1 MSKIDRSTVRKSFNK
16 GAPRYEDTVI
26 VQKMVI
32 EQILSNLEKLSP
44 QHFPLRIL
52 DVGAGT
58 GLLLRS
64 LRKSCPEAFLAGL
77 DLSPGMG
84 VTATGSLPEDGNFLY
99 VVGDAEDIPFADE
112 TFDLVVSTSTFQ
124 WLSAL
129 GKAFSE
135 AKRVLAPGGM
145 FLFALFGEGTLH
157 ELKSSYRSVLLAEN
171 AIGKDRSHNFFPR
184 EVVEK
189 DLYEVG
195 FSEITV
201 ENYFEKEY
209 YPDVPAFLR
218 ALKGIG
224 AGTAASRPAGGLG
237 GRRIITKM
245 MEFYQRNFSDERGVP
260 VSYEVIHGK
269 GMKV

>member
-1 MSKIDRSTVRKSFNK
+1 MSKIDRSKVRKAFDK
-16 GAPRYEDTVI
+16 GSCRYEETVV
-26 VQKMVI
+26 VQKLVI
-32 EQILSNLEKLSP
+32 EKILLNLAEISH
-44 QHFPLRIL
+44 QHFPRRIL

-64 LRKSCPEAFLAGL
+64 LRKSFPEAFLAGL
-77 DLSPGMG
+77 DLAPGMG
-84 VTATGSLPEDGNFLY
+84 AAAKGSLREDKNFLY
-99 VVGDAEDIPFADE
+99 VEGDAEYLPFAE
-112 TFDLVVSTSTFQ
+112 GTFDLVVSTSTYQ
-124 WLSAL
+124 WLAVL

-135 AKRVLAPGGM
+135 AKRVLAPGGT
-145 FLFALFGEGTLH
+145 FLFALYGEGTLH

-171 AIGKDRSHNFFPR
+171 AIDKDRSHNFFPR

-195 FSEITV
+195 FSKIMV

-218 ALKGIG
+218 ALKCIG
-224 AGTAASRPAGGLG
+224 AGTAVSRPAVGLG
-237 GRRIITKM
+237 GRRRITKM
-245 MEFYQRNFSDERGVP
+245 TEFYQRNFSDERGVP

-269 GMKV
+269 GMKD